1 MYALIFKCMR
11 SGRNYQIVG
20 NVKNLTMG
28 IFGAWRMNSFKG
40 NGRPQS
46 NEFIHLSIFIHL
58 HKFFLHL
65 TSYVG
70 EASETLSQIWT

>member
-1 MYALIFKCMR
+1 MR
-11 SGRNYQIVG
+11 SRRNYQIVG

-28 IFGAWRMNSFKG
+28 IFGVWRMNPFKG

-46 NEFIHLSIFIHL
+46 NKFFIYLSIFIHL